1 MDVFVIGGS
10 GLVGSNIVDLA
21 TKRDLTVQATY
32 HCSITDRTEI
42 ELDKTNAERT
52 ASVIRDADPDVV
64 VDTAAFH
71 AVDDCESERSRAW
84 AVNAAGTRNAAVAAD
99 VVDAHYIYL
108 STDYVFPG
116 APAEAPYTE
125 DDPVSPLNYYART
138 KYAGEQAAQI
148 AARATVLRPSVI
160 YGLTSDNFVKW
171 ALAELDAGNELDI
184 VDDQVSTPTY
194 APDLAD
200 ACLEIADRELTGL
213 YHAAGP
219 ESLSRYEFTT
229 TLAKVC
235 GYDPALVS
243 PISTEAFG
251 QEAPRPAD
259 SSLDSSR
266 LYEALDYTFTRPRQA
281 FQTLY
286 DNQNN

>member
-21 TKRDLTVQATY
+21 TKRDVTVQATY
-32 HCSITDRTEI
+32 HRSPTDRTEI

-52 ASVIRDADPDVV
+52 ASVIRDVDPDVV

-99 VVDAHYIYL
+99 DVDAHYMYL

-116 APAEAPYTE
+116 SPANAPYTE
-125 DDPVSPLNYYART
+125 DDPVLPLNYYART

-148 AARATVLRPSVI
+148 AATATVLRPSVI
-160 YGLTSDNFVKW
+160 YGLTSENFVTW
-171 ALAELDAGNELDI
+171 ALTELDAGNELDI

-200 ACLEIADRELTGL
+200 ACLEIADREQTGL

-219 ESLSRYEFTT
+219 ESLSRYEFTS
-229 TLAKVC
+229 TLAEVC

-243 PISTEAFG
+243 PISTEALG
-251 QEAPRPAD
+251 QEASRPAD
-259 SSLDSSR
+259 SSLDSGR

-281 FQTLY
+281 FQKLR
-286 DNQNN
+286 DDWNN